1 MAHEPDAAGK
11 ARASLNDSLGRLA
24 QRLRES
30 KSLRRGDIVF
40 RLVGPAGGNYCLECS
55 ESEVR
60 VAEFAAA
67 GADRQPLIEVMGGA
81 ETIRAI
87 IDGEKDATK
96 QFLAGGIR
104 VRGDLRYLSDMAL
117 ELGVLKAPL

>member
-1 MAHEPDAAGK
+1 VVHEPDAAGET
-11 ARASLNDSLGRLA
+11 RASLHNSLRRLA

-30 KSLRRGDIVF
+30 KSLRQGDIVF
-40 RLVGPAGGNYCLECS
+40 RLAGSAAGNYCLECS

-60 VAEFAAA
+60 VAESAAA
-67 GADRQPLIEVMGGA
+67 GADRQPLIEVMGDA

-96 QFLAGGIR
+96 QFLVGGIR
-104 VRGDLRYLSDMAL
+104 VRGDLRYLSDLAL
-117 ELGVLKAPL
+117 ELGLLKAPL